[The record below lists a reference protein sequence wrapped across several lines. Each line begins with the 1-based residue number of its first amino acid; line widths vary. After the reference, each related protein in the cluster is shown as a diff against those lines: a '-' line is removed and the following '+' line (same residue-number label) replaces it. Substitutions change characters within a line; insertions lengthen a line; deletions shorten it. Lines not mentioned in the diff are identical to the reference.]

1 MHVLLKLP
9 SVRSEKEVEILK
21 QYMNKNSFFNSII
34 KKFGEQVANEIF
46 VILEYRFLKAGQPLF
61 TANTAGQHAFIL
73 LKGAVEYP
81 VKLEPGTDQSGLMK
95 AKCLERTTGAVFG
108 DFRKAESEEV
118 NDDTLLIC
126 RQDSHF
132 AVFPK
137 KEYDKIATFYKI
149 KVIQEHIAFLLSL
162 PLFQGWQ
169 PHHMKQWLD
178 MFEKKTYKRK
188 HIIYKQ
194 NDASTHIYIIK
205 SGSVLCNKVI
215 PVKANLLGGHEVG
228 VDEENKVFLVD
239 NRLLCRTVEVA
250 VLGHGQ
256 ILGDEEALDVYS
268 IAKDRETRNL
278 EKKPLA
284 RRNKNAQVEKK
295 EEGLD
300 FENITIKRET
310 SMSIAT
316 PEAEIWSVSIK
327 VKQKFL
333 FT

>member
-1 MHVLLKLP
+1 MFLLG
-9 SVRSEKEVEILK
+9 S
-21 QYMNKNSFFNSII
+21 
-34 KKFGEQVANEIF
+34 
-46 VILEYRFLKAGQPLF
+46 
-61 TANTAGQHAFIL
+61 AGQHAFIL

-81 VKLEPGTDQSGLMK
+81 MKLEPGTDQSDFLK
-95 AKCLERTTGAVFG
+95 AKCIEATTGTVFG
-108 DFRKAESEEV
+108 DFRKADSEAIN
-118 NDDTLLIC
+118 NDTPLIC

-132 AVFPK
+132 AVFSK

-149 KVIQEHIAFLLSL
+149 KIIQEDIAFLLSL

-178 MFEKKTYKRK
+178 IFEKKTYKRK

-194 NDASTHIYIIK
+194 NDPSTHIYVIK

-256 ILGDEEALDVYS
+256 VLGDEEALDVYS
-268 IAKDRETRNL
+268 IAKDRENKHL

-284 RRNKNAQVEKK
+284 KRNKNTQVEKK
-295 EEGLD
+295 EETLD
-300 FENITIKRET
+300 FENINIRRET
-310 SMSIAT
+310 SMSIST

-327 VKQKFL
+327 VSNFSSEFAK
-333 FT
+333 